1 MLRMKN
7 LVACLV
13 ALMAF
18 SFVVPAPAMAF
29 GWKRYDRQSIS
40 DPYAYRYEHRGYYP
54 YYGSRYWRP
63 TRQVRRRRFR
73 FKQPRY
79 HPAWGYYRRHIH
91 KHHHS
96 HPHRT
101 VRPHTHRRHHW

>member
-29 GWKRYDRQSIS
+29 GWKRYDRQSKS

-79 HPAWGYYRRHIH
+79 HPAWGYYRRH
-91 KHHHS
+91 S